1 MLELLVVLGMLGII
15 FTIAFVNLRPLN
27 NPLQNSVAQT
37 SAFLRQVRTK
47 AMSTTSAY
55 RVNVLNGDTLTV
67 EYAFNCTGG
76 NGWSSDPQLRLE
88 LQEQIVFTNTA
99 SPLLC
104 FSSRGQSDTAL
115 DLTLRNPQN
124 QTRTVRVL
132 LAGGIEAQ

>member
-27 NPLQNSVAQT
+27 NPLQNGVAQT
-37 SAFLRQVRTK
+37 SGFLRQVRTK

-55 RVNVLNGDTLTV
+55 RVNVQGGNTLTV
-67 EYAFNCTGG
+67 QYAFNCLG
-76 NGWSSDPQLRLE
+76 NGGWRADPQLRLE
-88 LQEQIVFTNTA
+88 LQEQIVITNNA

-124 QTRTVRVL
+124 QTRVVRVL